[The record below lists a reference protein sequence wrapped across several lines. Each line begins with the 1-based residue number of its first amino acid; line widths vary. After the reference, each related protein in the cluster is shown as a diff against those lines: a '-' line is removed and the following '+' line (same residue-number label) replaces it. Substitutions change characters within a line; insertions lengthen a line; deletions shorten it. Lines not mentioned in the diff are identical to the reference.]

1 MGKKLKSGQK
11 NILVVDD
18 DMSVRTTFSS
28 VLRQEGYR
36 VTAVKNGYE
45 AIKAIDEESFDLAL
59 VDLGMPGMDGIEVLE
74 KDKDSFDLALVDLG
88 MPGMDG
94 IEVLEKIKTRRP
106 QTRVIIFTG
115 YGSITTAVEAMRKGA
130 TDYLNKP
137 FSPEELKA
145 GVKKALENGRD

>member
-1 MGKKLKSGQK
+1 MRKKLKSGQK

-59 VDLGMPGMDGIEVLE
+59 VDLGMPGMDGIR
-74 KDKDSFDLALVDLG
+74 
-88 MPGMDG
+88 
-94 IEVLEKIKTRRP
+94 VLEKIKTRRP

-145 GVKKALENGRD
+145 GVKKALENGRDY

>member
-45 AIKAIDEESFDLAL
+45 AIKAIDEE
-59 VDLGMPGMDGIEVLE
+59 
-74 KDKDSFDLALVDLG
+74 SFDLALVDLG

-145 GVKKALENGRD
+145 GVKKALENGRDY

>member
-1 MGKKLKSGQK
+1 MEAHKMGKKLKSGQR

-28 VLRQEGYR
+28 VLRKEGYR

-45 AIKAIDEESFDLAL
+45 AIKAIDEE
-59 VDLGMPGMDGIEVLE
+59 
-74 KDKDSFDLALVDLG
+74 SFDLALVDLG

>member
-1 MGKKLKSGQK
+1 MEAHKTGKKLKSGQK

-45 AIKAIDEESFDLAL
+45 AIKAIDEE
-59 VDLGMPGMDGIEVLE
+59 
-74 KDKDSFDLALVDLG
+74 SFDLALVDLG

>member
-1 MGKKLKSGQK
+1 MEAHKMGKKLKSDQK

-45 AIKAIDEESFDLAL
+45 AIKAIDEEIFDLAL
-59 VDLGMPGMDGIEVLE
+59 VDLRMPGMDGIEVLE
-74 KDKDSFDLALVDLG
+74 R
-88 MPGMDG
+88 
-94 IEVLEKIKTRRP
+94 IKTRRP

-115 YGSITTAVEAMRKGA
+115 YGSITTVVEAMRKGA
-130 TDYLNKP
+130 ADYLNKP
-137 FSPEELKA
+137 FPLHELKA

>member
-1 MGKKLKSGQK
+1 MEAHKTGKKLKSGQE

-18 DMSVRTTFSS
+18 DVSVRTTFSS

-45 AIKAIDEESFDLAL
+45 AIMAINEESFDLAL
-59 VDLGMPGMDGIEVLE
+59 VDLRMPGL
-74 KDKDSFDLALVDLG
+74 
-88 MPGMDG
+88 DG

-115 YGSITTAVEAMRKGA
+115 YGSITTAVEAIRKGA

-137 FSPEELKA
+137 FSPHELKA

>member
-1 MGKKLKSGQK
+1 MEAHKTGKKLKSGQK

-18 DMSVRTTFSS
+18 DMSARTTFSS

-59 VDLGMPGMDGIEVLE
+59 VDLR
-74 KDKDSFDLALVDLG
+74 

-130 TDYLNKP
+130 ADYLNKP
-137 FSPEELKA
+137 FSPHELKA
-145 GVKKALENGRD
+145 GIKKALENGRD

>member
-1 MGKKLKSGQK
+1 MEAHKTGKKLKSGQK

-45 AIKAIDEESFDLAL
+45 AIKAI
-59 VDLGMPGMDGIEVLE
+59 
-74 KDKDSFDLALVDLG
+74 DKDSFDLALVDLG

>member
-1 MGKKLKSGQK
+1 MRKKLKSGQK

-45 AIKAIDEESFDLAL
+45 AIKAIDEE
-59 VDLGMPGMDGIEVLE
+59 
-74 KDKDSFDLALVDLG
+74 SFDLALVDLG

-145 GVKKALENGRD
+145 GVKKALENGRDY

>member
-1 MGKKLKSGQK
+1 MEAHKTGKKLKSGQK

-59 VDLGMPGMDGIEVLE
+59 VDLGMPGMDGIR
-74 KDKDSFDLALVDLG
+74 
-88 MPGMDG
+88 
-94 IEVLEKIKTRRP
+94 VLEKIKTRRP

>member
-1 MGKKLKSGQK
+1 MEAHKTGKKLKSGQK

-74 KDKDSFDLALVDLG
+74 K
-88 MPGMDG
+88 
-94 IEVLEKIKTRRP
+94 IKTRRP

-137 FSPEELKA
+137 FSPHELKA
-145 GVKKALENGRD
+145 GVKKGLENGRD

>member
-1 MGKKLKSGQK
+1 MEVHKTGKKLKSDQK

-45 AIKAIDEESFDLAL
+45 AIKAVDEE
-59 VDLGMPGMDGIEVLE
+59 
-74 KDKDSFDLALVDLG
+74 SFDLALVDLG

-106 QTRVIIFTG
+106 QVRVIIYTG
-115 YGSITTAVEAMRKGA
+115 YGSITTAVEAMRKRA

-137 FSPEELKA
+137 FSPQELKA
-145 GVKKALENGRD
+145 GVKKALKNGRE

>member
-1 MGKKLKSGQK
+1 MEAHKTGKKLKSGQE

-18 DMSVRTTFSS
+18 DVSVRTTFSS

-45 AIKAIDEESFDLAL
+45 AIMAINEESFDLAL
-59 VDLGMPGMDGIEVLE
+59 VDLRMPGL
-74 KDKDSFDLALVDLG
+74 
-88 MPGMDG
+88 DG

-137 FSPEELKA
+137 FSPHELKA